1 MKNISWDCIDL
12 TKKNAD
18 FLPCFNAQK
27 SRNRSRPNGTD
38 QRMTLLGRRLKA
50 LKSWQQFWL
59 THFLRY
65 DRFGRNFA

>member
-1 MKNISWDCIDL
+1 
-12 TKKNAD
+12 
-18 FLPCFNAQK
+18 
-27 SRNRSRPNGTD
+27 
-38 QRMTLLGRRLKA
+38 MTLLGRRLKA